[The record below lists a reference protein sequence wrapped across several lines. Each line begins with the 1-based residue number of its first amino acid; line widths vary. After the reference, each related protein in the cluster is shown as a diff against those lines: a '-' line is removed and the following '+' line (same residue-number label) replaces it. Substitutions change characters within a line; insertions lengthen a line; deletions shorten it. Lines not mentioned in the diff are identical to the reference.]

1 MTKEEITEGNKL
13 IAQFMG
19 YQYEIGGGIEP
30 SGWYTLVPLTF
41 SDGFTRE
48 YLCREDSKLSY
59 HKSWDWMMP
68 VVDKINGMGKAYSF
82 AIFKSYVSL
91 TVEKGGKVFKDFS
104 FAYSEYITATQTGKE
119 AAFKLLVKFV
129 KWENE
134 NNLKKELEV
143 SE

>member
-1 MTKEEITEGNKL
+1 MFLTQEEIKEGNKL

-19 YQYEIGGGIEP
+19 DYFDTGLEP
-30 SGWYTLVPLTF
+30 SYYI
-41 SDGFTRE
+41 RYNKE
-48 YLCREDSKLSY
+48 YKIEESQY
-59 HKSWDWMMP
+59 HNSWDWMMP

-134 NNLKKELEV
+134 NLLKSELAIPL
-143 SE
+143 